1 MANVALL
8 KPNTAGAAILATHA
22 TDQGTIGSLDNAGG
36 DSGVKIFMKLQS
48 ANIVTGAGVAET
60 TGDGDEFRHFEHN
73 EMLQGQAQLTG
84 WVVAKPGLTAMNTTG
99 SIGIANLRTS
109 SNPVRVALFIGKG
122 TNAAGTGTLDR
133 YLLFKM
139 VIQQMNIQYNRT
151 GAFVGLSVAGP
162 MTDSY
167 NTPADYTAKDLLE
180 EAATPVLDT

>member
-60 TGDGDEFRHFEHN
+60 TGDGDVFRHFEHN

-84 WVVAKPGLTAMNTTG
+84 WVVSKPGETDVSAIG

-109 SNPVRVALFIGKG
+109 SNPVSVALFIGKG
-122 TNAAGTGTLDR
+122 LNTSDAATNR
-133 YLLFKM
+133 YLVFKM

-151 GAFVGLSVAGP
+151 GAFIGLSVAGP

-167 NTPADYTAKDLLE
+167 NVATYASRDLIE
-180 EAATPVLDT
+180 EVSTPVIQSS